1 MKKILALVLAL
12 VMTMSLATISSGA
25 AFSDADKVQY
35 TEAVNALTAYGVL
48 GGYADG
54 TIRPQA
60 DVTRGAAAKMVAMV
74 ATGSN
79 ATTIGYYKG
88 TTTFSDV
95 PATHTFADA
104 VAFCVARGIVAGY
117 GDGTYG
123 VGDNVKGW
131 AVAKMALV
139 AMGYDAKAFGM
150 EGAGSAL
157 NTITLASQKHLFD
170 GMAADFDATAAASRE
185 ECAQIVYNA
194 MKQTTV
200 VKGFVNSDGSYTY
213 SDSSAK
219 LADNYSAI
227 ATGIVVE
234 NGANKA
240 GATTTKLDDNTV
252 LATAT
257 GLDLIGHKVQYVD
270 SKAYSKDGVVPF
282 AVVDLSYEVVVA
294 DGTKTLDKAAFT
306 ALFGAETVTA
316 AASVVEIADYAV
328 AATAYTAAPA
338 YGADV
343 LDGTYVFD
351 EAGKLVAYKAPATF
365 EVGYVSTYTA
375 GTAKADGSLDITGD
389 TNAAWTLYT
398 KNEGTTKVSFY
409 DGIALNDVVAVQH
422 TGDMFTV
429 TKLETVS
436 GVVSQMNTKAGEK
449 SVTIGGKVYA
459 ESDKYASATLG
470 FSNLSTS
477 WLGADVTLYL
487 DINGAY
493 VGVIATPGA
502 AAATSLVYVVDS
514 YSVAVAGTTNAY
526 GETTGAYTA
535 YYAQAV
541 DMTGKEISLPVK
553 ALADVKL
560 GIQVATAKYDSTD
573 KMDYYEFNATPAAT
587 DNWVIAANAAADE
600 ATALKIA
607 DNYYYASD
615 VKFFYVD
622 AGEAGTV
629 ADLKVEVKSGVQAAP
644 AGAAYYAVKV
654 GETANYNVQYV
665 FVTGAYSAGNVKS
678 DDIVYVAATG
688 ASTDKKAY
696 TKADGSIG
704 TSFVQTVYIN
714 GELKTVDSVDE
725 TLTAGFCGYEIN
737 EYGLY
742 DFVALPAGAPVV
754 EGAVA
759 NLYGTKLSA
768 AGLTDKEAKD
778 AKIVDV
784 VYALDAGATA
794 DLEEVTTLEALAG
807 KYVAVVYNVDAAGN
821 ATSFAT
827 IYVIPAP
834 VVE

>member
-25 AFSDADKVQY
+25 AFSDADSVQY

-54 TIRPQA
+54 SIRPQA

-88 TTTFSDV
+88 TSTFADV

-123 VGDNVKGW
+123 VADNVKGW

-170 GMAADFDATAAASRE
+170 GMAADFNATEAASRE

-200 VKGFVNSDGSYTY
+200 SKGAVNSDGSYTY
-213 SDSSAK
+213 VGSTAK
-219 LADNYSAI
+219 LADNYNAI
-227 ATGIVVE
+227 VTGVVVE

-240 GATTTKLDDNTV
+240 GVTTTKVGTTT
-252 LATAT
+252 LAVAT
-257 GLDLIGHKVQYVD
+257 GLELIGHKVQYVD
-270 SKAYSKDGVVPF
+270 SGAYSKDGVVPF

-294 DGTKTLDKAAFT
+294 DGTKTLDKAAFS
-306 ALFGAETVTA
+306 ALFGAETVA
-316 AASVVEIADYAV
+316 AAGTVVEFADYAV
-328 AATAYTAAPA
+328 ADTAYAAVPA

-351 EAGKLVAYKAPATF
+351 EAGKLVAFKAPATF
-365 EVGYVSTYTA
+365 EVGYVSSYTA
-375 GTAKADGSLDITGD
+375 GTAKADGTLDVTGD
-389 TNAAWTLYT
+389 SNAAWTLFT
-398 KNEGTTKVSFY
+398 KTEGTTLVSFY
-409 DGIALNDVVAVQH
+409 DGIAKDDVVAVQK
-422 TGDMFTV
+422 TGNMSTI
-429 TKLETVS
+429 TKLATVS
-436 GVVSQMNTKAGEK
+436 GVVSQMNTKAGEE
-449 SVTIGGKVYA
+449 SVTIGGKTYA
-459 ESDKYASATLG
+459 QSALFASANLG
-470 FSNLSTS
+470 FSNLATS

-502 AAATSLVYVVDS
+502 AAAAGSVVYVVDS
-514 YSVAVAGTTNAY
+514 YTIKGASTTDAYGTTTA
-526 GETTGAYTA
+526 APDA

-541 DMTGKEISLPVK
+541 DTNGKEVSLLVK
-553 ALADVKL
+553 SLSDVKL
-560 GIQVATAKYDSTD
+560 GLQVATSAYDSTD
-573 KMDYYEFNATPAAT
+573 KVDYYTFTATPAAT
-587 DNWVIAANAAADE
+587 ETWKIAANAVADE
-600 ATALKIA
+600 ATAMKIA

-622 AGEAGTV
+622 EGKADTK

-644 AGAAYYAVKV
+644 VAAEYYAVQV

-665 FVTGAYSAGNVKS
+665 FVKGAFSAGNVKS

-696 TKADGSIG
+696 TKADGSVG

-742 DFVALPAGAPVV
+742 DFVALAATAPKATGTVS
-754 EGAVA
+754 
-759 NLYGTKLSA
+759 NLYGTKLSVTGMTA
-768 AGLTDKEAKD
+768 DLEAKD

-784 VYALDAGATA
+784 YYALDAGTTA
-794 DLEEVTTLEALAG
+794 DLVEVTTLEGLAG
-807 KYVAVVYNVDAAGN
+807 LNVAVVYNVDATGA
-821 ATSFAT
+821 ATSYAT
-827 IYVIPAP
+827 IYVLNRVA
-834 VVE
+834 